1 MKHIQIYYN
10 IYSISYITNNDV
22 VCLYAYTQSVTNIY
36 AIQLLD
42 SPDSFFKSIR
52 YLSIFKQ
59 LSLIQSL

>member
-1 MKHIQIYYN
+1 MKHIQIYYH
-10 IYSISYITNNDV
+10 IYSIYDV